1 MYQNKPTFGAAGMP
15 EGLMGGMR
23 GRNSPAGMSDHRTT
37 QFDSGEGVIADD
49 SGMSYSAVMP
59 DNFDGGMSPAIRR
72 QAQLQ
77 KLARPTDDGYN
88 QQRQQ
93 MSDQLQL
100 RAQNTFSQIPAYGQM
115 QALQGKL
122 QGRQPSPEEQQQ
134 LKMFDQQIKGDPS
147 YRQLQ
152 QQEQQMQNPFMGGG
166 GFGGQ
171 QGGYGQ
177 QMQNPF
183 MGGGGFGSP
192 QGGYGQ
198 QMQNPFMGGGGFGGY
213 GVRQGGYG
221 QQMQNPFMGGGMGG
235 YGQQM
240 QNPFMGGGGY
250 GGQQMQQPMQL
261 QRSMGPAPQLPM
273 AQPQPQP
280 QPQPAQQQQPMGY
293 QGGAF

>member
-166 GFGGQ
+166 GFGG
-171 QGGYGQ
+171 
-177 QMQNPF
+177 
-183 MGGGGFGSP
+183 
-192 QGGYGQ
+192 
-198 QMQNPFMGGGGFGGY
+198 Y